1 MGQPTRLIKCCWRC
15 RKMNRLGW
23 LLVVLMLA
31 SHAWAARKVT
41 VQQLN
46 ELLVSLQQAKKSDA
60 DVASA
65 LKQIELSEELTRTAL
80 NSLVSYVPGPLSTE
94 QVYILEAESA
104 ILAPPASDLPSNAAP
119 DAAAQKA
126 ILDKAVD
133 YASKTYAQLPYVTAS
148 KTTLRFQDN
157 IEAISDCS
165 GLVGCAGKGV
175 NVPSGLSNPASFLHF
190 IRSSETQVTSDHG
203 VEKLP
208 QEKDKTRWGANKMI
222 ALFEPDPSL
231 GAVLHEAQAT
241 GSIQWLRWEL
251 VNGKQAA
258 VYSFKVHKKDSRMAV
273 DVCCFPNV
281 TSTGIARFYN
291 GMDAQIVAGSEAAP
305 GGAGGVV
312 GNAQITADWLHYKAT
327 VPYHG
332 ELFIDPY
339 SGIVVRMITE
349 AEFKTSEVVHQIDT
363 RIDYGPVAVG
373 GKMLVLPVRTILNT
387 EVVPNGDSGA
397 SRYTTRHTLFTSEYK
412 DYQPAAGAH

>member
-1 MGQPTRLIKCCWRC
+1 MRRC
-15 RKMNRLGW
+15 GW

-31 SHAWAARKVT
+31 SPAWAARKVT
-41 VQQLN
+41 VQQLK
-46 ELLVSLQQAKKSDA
+46 ELLVSLQQANKSDA

-65 LKQIELSEELTRTAL
+65 LKMIELSEELTRTTM

-104 ILAPPASDLPSNAAP
+104 TLAPPASDLPSDAAP

-133 YASKTYAQLPYVTAS
+133 YASKTYAQLPHLTAS

-157 IEAISDCS
+157 VEAVEGCS
-165 GLVGCAGKGV
+165 GLAGCTKEADV
-175 NVPSGLSNPASFLHF
+175 SFGLSTPVSFLHF
-190 IRSSETQVTSDHG
+190 IHSTETHVTSDHG

-208 QEKDKTRWGANKMI
+208 QVKDKTRWGANRMI
-222 ALFEPDPSL
+222 ELFEPDPSL
-231 GAVLHEAQAT
+231 GAVLQEAQAT
-241 GSIQWLRWEL
+241 GSIQWQRWEL

-258 VYSFKVHKKDSRMAV
+258 VYSFMVHKKDSRMAV
-273 DVCCFPNV
+273 DVCCFPDV
-281 TSTGIARFYN
+281 TQAGVARFYN
-291 GMDAQIVAGSEAAP
+291 SMSASSIAGSEAAP
-305 GGAGGVV
+305 GGAGGVA
-312 GNAQITADWLHYKAT
+312 GNAQTSTDWLHFKAT

-332 ELFIDPY
+332 ELFIEPD

-349 AEFKTSEVVHQIDT
+349 AEFKASEVVHQIDT

-373 GKMLVLPVRTILNT
+373 GKVLVLPVRTILNT
-387 EVVPNGDSGA
+387 EVVPNGESGA
-397 SRYTTRHTLFTSEYK
+397 GRYTSRRTLFTSEYK
-412 DYQPAAGAH
+412 GYQLAAGAH

>member
-1 MGQPTRLIKCCWRC
+1 MKRF
-15 RKMNRLGW
+15 GW
-23 LLVVLMLA
+23 ILVLLMLA
-31 SHAWAARKVT
+31 SPAWAARKVT
-41 VQQLN
+41 VQQLH
-46 ELLVSLQQAKKSDA
+46 ELLISLQQAKKSDA

-65 LKQIELSEELTRTAL
+65 LMQIKLSEELTRTAL

-104 ILAPPASDLPSNAAP
+104 ILAPPASDLPPDAAP

-133 YASKTYAQLPYVTAS
+133 YASKIYAQLPHLTAS

-157 IEAISDCS
+157 MDTIGDCS
-165 GLVGCAGKGV
+165 GLVGCAGNGV
-175 NVPSGLSNPASFLHF
+175 NLSFGLSSSAAFLHF
-190 IRSSETQVTSDHG
+190 INSSETQVTSDHG

-208 QEKDKTRWGANKMI
+208 QEKDKTRWGANRMI
-222 ALFEPDPSL
+222 KLFEPGPSL
-231 GAVLHEAQAT
+231 GAVLQEAQAT
-241 GSIQWLRWEL
+241 GSMQWLRWEL
-251 VNGKQAA
+251 VNGKRAA
-258 VYSFKVHKKDSRMAV
+258 VYSFNVGKKDSRMAV

-291 GMDAQIVAGSEAAP
+291 GMDASIIAGSEAAP
-305 GGAGGVV
+305 GGASGVV
-312 GNAQITADWLHYKAT
+312 GNFQTNTDWHHYKAT

-332 ELFIDPY
+332 ELFIDPD

-349 AEFKTSEVVHQIDT
+349 AEFKASEVVHQIDT
-363 RIDYGPVAVG
+363 RLDYGPVTVG
-373 GKMLVLPVRTILNT
+373 GKLLILPVRTILNT

-397 SRYTTRHTLFTSEYK
+397 RRYSTRHTLFTSEYK
-412 DYQPAAGAH
+412 NYQPAGAH

>member
-1 MGQPTRLIKCCWRC
+1 
-15 RKMNRLGW
+15 MNRLRW

-31 SHAWAARKVT
+31 SPAWAARKVT
-41 VQQLN
+41 VQQLK
-46 ELLVSLQQAKKSDA
+46 ELLVSFQQANKSDA

-104 ILAPPASDLPSNAAP
+104 ILAPPASDLPPDAAP

-133 YASKTYAQLPYVTAS
+133 YASKTYAQLPHLTAT

-157 IEAISDCS
+157 VEAVAPCS
-165 GLVGCAGKGV
+165 GLVGCAGQGV
-175 NVPSGLSNPASFLHF
+175 TVPSGLSNPAPFLHF
-190 IRSSETQVTSDHG
+190 IRSSETHVASDHG

-222 ALFEPDPSL
+222 ELFEPDPGL
-231 GAVLHEAQAT
+231 GVVLHEAQTT

-251 VNGKQAA
+251 VNGRRAA
-258 VYSFKVHKKDSRMAV
+258 VYSFKVRKKDSRMAV
-273 DVCCFPNV
+273 DVCCFPNI
-281 TSTGIARFYN
+281 TYTGVAHFYN
-291 GMDAQIVAGSEAAP
+291 GLDASVVAGSEAAP
-305 GGAGGVV
+305 GGSGGVV
-312 GNAQITADWLHYKAT
+312 GNAQSNTDWLHYKAT

-332 ELFIDPY
+332 ELFIDPD

-349 AEFKTSEVVHQIDT
+349 AEFKASEVVHQIIT

-397 SRYTTRHTLFTSEYK
+397 GRYTTRHTLFTSEYK
-412 DYQPAAGAH
+412 DYQPAAGAR

>member
-1 MGQPTRLIKCCWRC
+1 
-15 RKMNRLGW
+15 MNRLGW

-31 SHAWAARKVT
+31 SPSWAARKVT

-104 ILAPPASDLPSNAAP
+104 ILAPPASDLPSDAAP

-133 YASKTYAQLPYVTAS
+133 YASKTYAQLPHLTAS
-148 KTTLRFQDN
+148 KATLRFQDN

-165 GLVGCAGKGV
+165 GLVGCAGKGA

-190 IRSSETQVTSDHG
+190 IGSSETQVTSDHG

-231 GAVLHEAQAT
+231 GAVLQEAQAT

-251 VNGKQAA
+251 VNRKQAA
-258 VYSFKVHKKDSRMAV
+258 VYSFKVRKKDSRMAV

-281 TSTGIARFYN
+281 TSAGIARFYN
-291 GMDAQIVAGSEAAP
+291 GMDASTIAGSEAAP

-312 GNAQITADWLHYKAT
+312 GNFQTSTDWLHYKAT

-332 ELFIDPY
+332 ELFIDPN

-363 RIDYGPVAVG
+363 RIDYGLVAVG

-412 DYQPAAGAH
+412 DYQPAAGGH

>member
-1 MGQPTRLIKCCWRC
+1 
-15 RKMNRLGW
+15 
-23 LLVVLMLA
+23 MLA
-31 SHAWAARKVT
+31 SPAWAARKVT

-104 ILAPPASDLPSNAAP
+104 ILAPPASDLPSDAAP

-157 IEAISDCS
+157 IEAIGDCS
-165 GLVGCAGKGV
+165 GLVGCVGKGI

-190 IRSSETQVTSDHG
+190 IRSSETQVASDHG

-222 ALFEPDPSL
+222 ALYEPDPSL
-231 GAVLHEAQAT
+231 GVVLQEAQAT

-258 VYSFKVHKKDSRMAV
+258 VYSFKVRKKDSRMAV

-291 GMDAQIVAGSEAAP
+291 GMDAQIIAGQDAAP
-305 GGAGGVV
+305 GGASGVV
-312 GNAQITADWLHYKAT
+312 GNAQITTDWLHYKAT

-332 ELFIDPY
+332 ELFIDPH

-349 AEFKTSEVVHQIDT
+349 AEFKTSDVVHQIDT

-397 SRYTTRHTLFTSEYK
+397 GRYTTRHTLFTSEYK